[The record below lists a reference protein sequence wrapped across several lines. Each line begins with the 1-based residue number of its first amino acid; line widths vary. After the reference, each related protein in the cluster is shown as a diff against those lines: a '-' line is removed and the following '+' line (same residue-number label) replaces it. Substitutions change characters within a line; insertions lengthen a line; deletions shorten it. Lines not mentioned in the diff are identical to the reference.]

1 MKIIK
6 LLKPI
11 NKKMTIFA
19 LSTANGVAGLAV
31 VRVSG
36 HLALTALKTISRKS
50 HFDPNVLTKS
60 EFYDPESGNLID
72 KGLAVFFSKP
82 KSFTGE
88 DVVEFHVHGGHT
100 TVQLL
105 LKSLSNIDQLRLAQ
119 PGEFSKRAFVN
130 NKMDLTAIEAMGDLI
145 NAQTEIQHNQALSQ
159 MNGSLN
165 KLYLSW
171 RKSLIEL
178 VAYLEADIDFADE
191 DIPENVLNNINA
203 KIEKLLGE
211 MNEHLKQRNQG
222 EILRDGYKVAIIGSP
237 NVGKSSLINSLTN
250 RDVAIVSDREGTTR
264 DAIEIR
270 LNIAGFPVVFTDTA
284 GLRQTSDEIEKK
296 GIEITQKKIDEAN
309 LVIEL
314 FDDPT
319 KLNFHDERLTIL
331 NKCDLHNKENI
342 TYDRAINI
350 SVTTGDGIDHLI
362 KQISDK
368 VSNNFGSYSDTIP
381 TKTRYILG
389 VQNSIQSLL
398 NAKTIDL
405 KNNSELM
412 VEELRLAIQEIGKIT
427 GHVDVEE
434 YLEVIFKDF
443 CIGK

>member
-1 MKIIK
+1 
-6 LLKPI
+6 
-11 NKKMTIFA
+11 MTIFA
-19 LSTANGVAGLAV
+19 LSTANGIAGLAV

-50 HFDPNVLTKS
+50 HFDPNVLTRTS
-60 EFYDPESGNLID
+60 FYDSENGNLID
-72 KGLAVFFSKP
+72 RGLAVYFAKP

-88 DVVEFHVHGGHT
+88 DVVEFHIHGGRA
-100 TVQLL
+100 TVDLL
-105 LKSLSNIDQLRLAQ
+105 LKTLSGINQLRLAE
-119 PGEFSKRAFVN
+119 PGEFSKRAFIN

-145 NAQTEIQHNQALSQ
+145 NAQTELQHNQALSQ
-159 MNGSLN
+159 MDGSLN

-178 VAYLEADIDFADE
+178 VAYLEADIDFAEE
-191 DIPENVLNNINA
+191 DIPDDVLKNINE
-203 KIEKLLGE
+203 KIEKLLVE
-211 MNEHLKQRNQG
+211 MNEHINQRNQG
-222 EILRDGYKVAIIGSP
+222 EILRDGYRVAIVGTP
-237 NVGKSSLINSLTN
+237 NVGKSSLINLLAN

-264 DAIEIR
+264 DALEVR

-331 NKCDLHNKENI
+331 NKCDLNNKENK

-350 SVTTGDGIDHLI
+350 SVTTGGGIDHLI

>member
-1 MKIIK
+1 
-6 LLKPI
+6 
-11 NKKMTIFA
+11 MTIFA
-19 LSTANGVAGLAV
+19 LSTASGIAGLAV

-50 HFDPNVLTKS
+50 HFDPNVLTRTSFYNS
-60 EFYDPESGNLID
+60 ENGNLID
-72 KGLAVFFSKP
+72 RGLAVYFAKP

-88 DVVEFHVHGGHT
+88 DIVEFHIHGGRA
-100 TVQLL
+100 TVDLL
-105 LKSLSNIDQLRLAQ
+105 LKTLTGINQLRLAE
-119 PGEFSKRAFVN
+119 PGEFSKRAFIN

-145 NAQTEIQHNQALSQ
+145 NAQTELQHNQALSQ
-159 MNGSLN
+159 MDGSLN

-178 VAYLEADIDFADE
+178 VAYLEADIDFAEE
-191 DIPENVLNNINA
+191 DIPDDVLKNINK
-203 KIEKLLGE
+203 KIEKLLVE
-211 MNEHLKQRNQG
+211 MNEHINQRNQG
-222 EILRDGYKVAIIGSP
+222 EILRDGYRVAIVGTP
-237 NVGKSSLINSLTN
+237 NVGKSSLINLLAN

-264 DAIEIR
+264 DALEVR

-331 NKCDLHNKENI
+331 NKCDLHNNENK

>member
-1 MKIIK
+1 
-6 LLKPI
+6 
-11 NKKMTIFA
+11 MTIFA
-19 LSTANGVAGLAV
+19 LSTANGIAGLAV

-50 HFDPNVLTKS
+50 HFDPNVLTRTS
-60 EFYDPESGNLID
+60 FYDSENGNLID
-72 KGLAVFFSKP
+72 RGLAVYFAKP

-88 DVVEFHVHGGHT
+88 DVVEFHIHGGRA
-100 TVQLL
+100 TVDLL
-105 LKSLSNIDQLRLAQ
+105 LKTLSGINQLRLAE
-119 PGEFSKRAFVN
+119 PGEFSKRAFIN

-145 NAQTEIQHNQALSQ
+145 NAQTELQHNQAISQ
-159 MNGSLN
+159 MDGSLN

-178 VAYLEADIDFADE
+178 VAYLEADIDFAEE
-191 DIPENVLNNINA
+191 DIPDDVLKNINE
-203 KIEKLLGE
+203 KIEKLLVE
-211 MNEHLKQRNQG
+211 MNEHINQRNQG
-222 EILRDGYKVAIIGSP
+222 EILRDGYRVAIVGTP
-237 NVGKSSLINSLTN
+237 NVGKSSLINLLAN

-264 DAIEIR
+264 DALEVR

-309 LVIEL
+309 LVVEL

-319 KLNFHDERLTIL
+319 KLNFHDDRLTIL
-331 NKCDLHNKENI
+331 NKCDLHNKENK

-350 SVTTGDGIDHLI
+350 SVTTGGGIDHLI

>member
-1 MKIIK
+1 
-6 LLKPI
+6 
-11 NKKMTIFA
+11 MTIFA
-19 LSTANGVAGLAV
+19 LSTASGVAGLAV

-50 HFDPNVLTKS
+50 HFDPNVLTRTS
-60 EFYDPESGNLID
+60 FYDSENGNLID
-72 KGLAVFFSKP
+72 RGLAVYFAKP
-82 KSFTGE
+82 RSFTGE
-88 DVVEFHVHGGHT
+88 DVVEFHIHGGRA
-100 TVQLL
+100 TVDLL
-105 LKSLSNIDQLRLAQ
+105 LKTLSGINQLRLAE
-119 PGEFSKRAFVN
+119 PGEFSKRAFIN

-145 NAQTEIQHNQALSQ
+145 NAQTELQHNQALSQ
-159 MNGSLN
+159 MDGSLN

-178 VAYLEADIDFADE
+178 VAYLEADIDFAEE
-191 DIPENVLNNINA
+191 DIPDDVLKNINE
-203 KIEKLLGE
+203 KIEKLLAE
-211 MNEHLKQRNQG
+211 MNEHINQRNQG
-222 EILRDGYKVAIIGSP
+222 EILRDGYRVAIVGTP
-237 NVGKSSLINSLTN
+237 NVGKSSLINLLAN

-264 DAIEIR
+264 DALEVR

-331 NKCDLHNKENI
+331 NKCDLHNKENK

>member
-1 MKIIK
+1 MCIRD
-6 LLKPI
+6 
-11 NKKMTIFA
+11 
-19 LSTANGVAGLAV
+19 S
-31 VRVSG
+31 
-36 HLALTALKTISRKS
+36 
-50 HFDPNVLTKS
+50 
-60 EFYDPESGNLID
+60 
-72 KGLAVFFSKP
+72 
-82 KSFTGE
+82 
-88 DVVEFHVHGGHT
+88 
-100 TVQLL
+100 
-105 LKSLSNIDQLRLAQ
+105 SNIDQLRLAQ
-119 PGEFSKRAFVN
+119 PGEFSKIAFIN

-171 RKSLIEL
+171 RKSLVEL
-178 VAYLEADIDFADE
+178 VAYLEADIDFAEE
-191 DIPENVLNNINA
+191 DIPENVLNNINS
-203 KIEKLLGE
+203 KIEKLLDE
-211 MNEHLKQRNQG
+211 MNEHLKHRNQG

-237 NVGKSSLINSLTN
+237 NVGKSSLINSLAN

-264 DAIEIR
+264 DAIEVR

-314 FDDPT
+314 FDDPI

-331 NKCDLHNKENI
+331 NKCDLHNQENKK
-342 TYDRAINI
+342 YDRAINI
-350 SVTTGDGIDHLI
+350 SVTTGVGIDHLI
-362 KQISDK
+362 KEISEK

-405 KNNSELM
+405 KKNSELM

>member
-1 MKIIK
+1 
-6 LLKPI
+6 
-11 NKKMTIFA
+11 MTIFA
-19 LSTANGVAGLAV
+19 LSTANGIAGLAV

-50 HFDPNVLTKS
+50 HFDPNVLTRTSFYNS
-60 EFYDPESGNLID
+60 ENGNLID
-72 KGLAVFFSKP
+72 RGLAVYFAKP

-88 DVVEFHVHGGHT
+88 DVVEFHIHGGRA
-100 TVQLL
+100 TVDLL
-105 LKSLSNIDQLRLAQ
+105 LKTLSGIKQLRLAE
-119 PGEFSKRAFVN
+119 PGEFSKRAFIN

-145 NAQTEIQHNQALSQ
+145 NAQTELQHNQALSQ
-159 MNGSLN
+159 MDGSLN

-178 VAYLEADIDFADE
+178 VAYLEADIDFAEE
-191 DIPENVLNNINA
+191 DIPDDVLKNINE
-203 KIEKLLGE
+203 KIEKLLAE
-211 MNEHLKQRNQG
+211 MNEHINQRNQG
-222 EILRDGYKVAIIGSP
+222 EILRDGYRVAIVGTP
-237 NVGKSSLINSLTN
+237 NVGKSSLINLLAN

-264 DAIEIR
+264 DALEVR

-284 GLRQTSDEIEKK
+284 GLRQTTDEIEKK

-331 NKCDLHNKENI
+331 NKCDLHNKENK

>member
-1 MKIIK
+1 
-6 LLKPI
+6 
-11 NKKMTIFA
+11 MTIFA
-19 LSTANGVAGLAV
+19 LSTANGIAGLAV

-50 HFDPNVLTKS
+50 HFDPNVLTRTS
-60 EFYDPESGNLID
+60 FYDSENGNLID
-72 KGLAVFFSKP
+72 RGLAVYFAKP

-88 DVVEFHVHGGHT
+88 DVVEFHIHGGRA
-100 TVQLL
+100 TVDLL
-105 LKSLSNIDQLRLAQ
+105 IKTLSGINQLRLAE
-119 PGEFSKRAFVN
+119 PGEFSKRAFIN

-145 NAQTEIQHNQALSQ
+145 NAQTELQHNQALSQ
-159 MNGSLN
+159 MDGSLN

-178 VAYLEADIDFADE
+178 VAYLEADIDFAEE
-191 DIPENVLNNINA
+191 DIPDDVLKNINE
-203 KIEKLLGE
+203 KIEKLLVE
-211 MNEHLKQRNQG
+211 MNEHINQRNQG
-222 EILRDGYKVAIIGSP
+222 EILRDGYRVAIVGTP
-237 NVGKSSLINSLTN
+237 NVGKSSLINLLAN

-264 DAIEIR
+264 DALEVR

-331 NKCDLHNKENI
+331 NKCDLHNKENK

>member
-1 MKIIK
+1 
-6 LLKPI
+6 
-11 NKKMTIFA
+11 MTIFA
-19 LSTANGVAGLAV
+19 LSTASGVAGLAV

-50 HFDPNVLTKS
+50 HFDPNVLTRAS
-60 EFYDPESGNLID
+60 FYDSENGNLID
-72 KGLAVFFSKP
+72 RGLAVYFAKP

-88 DVVEFHVHGGHT
+88 DVVEFHIHGGRA
-100 TVQLL
+100 TVDLL
-105 LKSLSNIDQLRLAQ
+105 LKTLTGINQLRLAE
-119 PGEFSKRAFVN
+119 PGEFSKRAFIN

-145 NAQTEIQHNQALSQ
+145 NAQTELQHNQALSQ
-159 MNGSLN
+159 MDGSLN

-178 VAYLEADIDFADE
+178 VAYLEADIDFAEE
-191 DIPENVLNNINA
+191 DIPDDVLKNINE
-203 KIEKLLGE
+203 KIEKLLVE
-211 MNEHLKQRNQG
+211 MNEHINQRNQG
-222 EILRDGYKVAIIGSP
+222 EILRDGYRVAIVGTP
-237 NVGKSSLINSLTN
+237 NVGKSSLINLLAN

-264 DAIEIR
+264 DALEVR

-331 NKCDLHNKENI
+331 NKCDLHNKENK

-368 VSNNFGSYSDTIP
+368 VSNNFGTYSDTIP

>member
-1 MKIIK
+1 
-6 LLKPI
+6 
-11 NKKMTIFA
+11 MTIFA
-19 LSTANGVAGLAV
+19 LSTANGIAGLAV

-50 HFDPNVLTKS
+50 HFDPNVLTRTS
-60 EFYDPESGNLID
+60 FYDSENGNLID
-72 KGLAVFFSKP
+72 RGLAVYFAKP

-88 DVVEFHVHGGHT
+88 DVVEFHIHGGRA
-100 TVQLL
+100 TVDLL
-105 LKSLSNIDQLRLAQ
+105 LKTLSGINQLRLAE
-119 PGEFSKRAFVN
+119 PGEFSKRAFIN

-145 NAQTEIQHNQALSQ
+145 NAQTELQHNQALSQ
-159 MNGSLN
+159 MDGSLN

-178 VAYLEADIDFADE
+178 VAYLEADIDFAEE
-191 DIPENVLNNINA
+191 DIPDDVLKNINE
-203 KIEKLLGE
+203 KIEKLLVE
-211 MNEHLKQRNQG
+211 MNEHINQRNQG
-222 EILRDGYKVAIIGSP
+222 EILRDGYRIAIVGTP
-237 NVGKSSLINSLTN
+237 NVGKSSLINLLAN

-264 DAIEIR
+264 DALEVR

-331 NKCDLHNKENI
+331 NKCDLHNKENKI
-342 TYDRAINI
+342 YDRAINI

>member
-1 MKIIK
+1 
-6 LLKPI
+6 
-11 NKKMTIFA
+11 MTIFA
-19 LSTANGVAGLAV
+19 LSTANGIAGLAV

-50 HFDPNVLTKS
+50 HFDPNVLTRTS
-60 EFYDPESGNLID
+60 FYDSENGNLID
-72 KGLAVFFSKP
+72 RGLAVYFVKP

-88 DVVEFHVHGGHT
+88 DVVEFHIHGGRA
-100 TVQLL
+100 TVDLL
-105 LKSLSNIDQLRLAQ
+105 LKTLSGINQLRLAE
-119 PGEFSKRAFVN
+119 PGEFSKRAFIN

-145 NAQTEIQHNQALSQ
+145 NAQTELQHNQAIIQ
-159 MNGSLN
+159 MDGSLN

-178 VAYLEADIDFADE
+178 VAYLEADIDFAEE
-191 DIPENVLNNINA
+191 DIPDDVLKNINE
-203 KIEKLLGE
+203 KIEKLLVE
-211 MNEHLKQRNQG
+211 MNEHINQRNQG
-222 EILRDGYKVAIIGSP
+222 EILRDGYRVAIVGTP
-237 NVGKSSLINSLTN
+237 NVGKSSLINLLAN

-264 DAIEIR
+264 DALEVR

-309 LVIEL
+309 LVVEL

-319 KLNFHDERLTIL
+319 KLNFHDDRLTIL
-331 NKCDLHNKENI
+331 NKCDLHNKENK

-350 SVTTGDGIDHLI
+350 SVSTGDGIDHLI

>member
-1 MKIIK
+1 
-6 LLKPI
+6 
-11 NKKMTIFA
+11 MTIFA
-19 LSTANGVAGLAV
+19 LSTANGIAGLAV

-50 HFDPNVLTKS
+50 HFDPNVLTRTS
-60 EFYDPESGNLID
+60 FYDSENGNLID
-72 KGLAVFFSKP
+72 RGLAVYFAKP

-88 DVVEFHVHGGHT
+88 DVVEFHIHGGRA
-100 TVQLL
+100 TVDLL
-105 LKSLSNIDQLRLAQ
+105 IKTLSGINQLRLAE
-119 PGEFSKRAFVN
+119 PGEFSKRAFIN

-145 NAQTEIQHNQALSQ
+145 NAQTELQHNQAISQ
-159 MNGSLN
+159 MDGSLN

-178 VAYLEADIDFADE
+178 VAYLEADIDFAEE
-191 DIPENVLNNINA
+191 DIPDDVLKNINE
-203 KIEKLLGE
+203 KIEKLLVE
-211 MNEHLKQRNQG
+211 MNEHINQRNQG
-222 EILRDGYKVAIIGSP
+222 EILRDGYRVAIVGTP
-237 NVGKSSLINSLTN
+237 NVGKSSLINLLAN

-264 DAIEIR
+264 DALEVR

-331 NKCDLHNKENI
+331 NKCDLHNKENK

-412 VEELRLAIQEIGKIT
+412 VEELRVAIQEIGKIT

-434 YLEVIFKDF
+434 YLEVIFKDL

>member
-1 MKIIK
+1 
-6 LLKPI
+6 
-11 NKKMTIFA
+11 MTIFA
-19 LSTANGVAGLAV
+19 LSTANGIAGLAV

-50 HFDPNVLTKS
+50 HFDPNVLTRTS
-60 EFYDPESGNLID
+60 FYDSENGNLID
-72 KGLAVFFSKP
+72 RGLAVYFAKP

-88 DVVEFHVHGGHT
+88 DVVEFHIHGGRA
-100 TVQLL
+100 TVDLL
-105 LKSLSNIDQLRLAQ
+105 IKTLSGINQLRLAE
-119 PGEFSKRAFVN
+119 PGEFSKRAFIN

-145 NAQTEIQHNQALSQ
+145 NAQTELQHNQALSQ
-159 MNGSLN
+159 MDGSLN

-178 VAYLEADIDFADE
+178 VAYLEADIDFAEE
-191 DIPENVLNNINA
+191 DIPDDVLKNINE
-203 KIEKLLGE
+203 KIEKLLAE
-211 MNEHLKQRNQG
+211 MNEHINQRNQG
-222 EILRDGYKVAIIGSP
+222 EILRDGYRVAIVGTP
-237 NVGKSSLINSLTN
+237 NVGKSSLINLLAN

-264 DAIEIR
+264 DALEVR

-314 FDDPT
+314 FDDPI

-331 NKCDLHNKENI
+331 NKCDLHNKENK

-350 SVTTGDGIDHLI
+350 SVTTGGGIDHLI

>member
-1 MKIIK
+1 
-6 LLKPI
+6 
-11 NKKMTIFA
+11 MTIFA
-19 LSTANGVAGLAV
+19 LSTASGIAGLAV

-50 HFDPNVLTKS
+50 HFDPNVLTRTS
-60 EFYDPESGNLID
+60 FYDSENGNLID
-72 KGLAVFFSKP
+72 RGLAVYFAKP

-88 DVVEFHVHGGHT
+88 DVVEFHIHGGRA
-100 TVQLL
+100 TVDLL
-105 LKSLSNIDQLRLAQ
+105 LKTLSGINQLRLAE
-119 PGEFSKRAFVN
+119 PGEFSKRAFIN

-145 NAQTEIQHNQALSQ
+145 NAQTELQHNQALSQ
-159 MNGSLN
+159 MDGSLN

-178 VAYLEADIDFADE
+178 VAYLEADIDFAEE
-191 DIPENVLNNINA
+191 DIPDDVLKNINE
-203 KIEKLLGE
+203 KIEKLLVE
-211 MNEHLKQRNQG
+211 MNEHINQRNQG
-222 EILRDGYKVAIIGSP
+222 EILRDGYRVAIVGTP
-237 NVGKSSLINSLTN
+237 NVGKSSLINLLAN

-264 DAIEIR
+264 DALEVR

-331 NKCDLHNKENI
+331 NKCDLHNKENK

>member
-1 MKIIK
+1 
-6 LLKPI
+6 
-11 NKKMTIFA
+11 MTIFA
-19 LSTANGVAGLAV
+19 LSTANGIAGLAV

-50 HFDPNVLTKS
+50 HFDPNALTRTS
-60 EFYDPESGNLID
+60 FYDSENGNLID
-72 KGLAVFFSKP
+72 RGLAVYFAKP

-88 DVVEFHVHGGHT
+88 DVVEFHIHGGRA
-100 TVQLL
+100 TVDLL
-105 LKSLSNIDQLRLAQ
+105 LKTLSGINQLRLAE
-119 PGEFSKRAFVN
+119 PGEFSKRAFIN

-145 NAQTEIQHNQALSQ
+145 NAQTELQHNQALSQ
-159 MNGSLN
+159 MDGSLN

-178 VAYLEADIDFADE
+178 VAYLEADIDFAEE
-191 DIPENVLNNINA
+191 DIPDDVLKNINE
-203 KIEKLLGE
+203 KIEKLLVE
-211 MNEHLKQRNQG
+211 MNEHINQRNQG
-222 EILRDGYKVAIIGSP
+222 EILRDGYRVAIVGTP
-237 NVGKSSLINSLTN
+237 NVGKSSLINLLAN

-264 DAIEIR
+264 DALEVR

-331 NKCDLHNKENI
+331 NKCDLHNKENK

>member
-1 MKIIK
+1 
-6 LLKPI
+6 
-11 NKKMTIFA
+11 MTIFA
-19 LSTANGVAGLAV
+19 LSTASGIAGLAV

-50 HFDPNVLTKS
+50 HFDPNVLTRTS
-60 EFYDPESGNLID
+60 FYDSENGNLID
-72 KGLAVFFSKP
+72 RGLAVYFAKP

-88 DVVEFHVHGGHT
+88 DVVEFHIHGGRA
-100 TVQLL
+100 TVDLL
-105 LKSLSNIDQLRLAQ
+105 LKTLSGINQLRLAE
-119 PGEFSKRAFVN
+119 PGEFSKRAFIN

-145 NAQTEIQHNQALSQ
+145 NAQTELQHNQALSQ
-159 MNGSLN
+159 MDGSLN

-178 VAYLEADIDFADE
+178 VAYLEADIDFAEE
-191 DIPENVLNNINA
+191 DIPDDVLKNINE
-203 KIEKLLGE
+203 KIEKLLVE
-211 MNEHLKQRNQG
+211 MNEHINQRNQG
-222 EILRDGYKVAIIGSP
+222 EILRDGYRVAIVGTP
-237 NVGKSSLINSLTN
+237 NVGKSSLINLLAN

-264 DAIEIR
+264 DALEVR

-331 NKCDLHNKENI
+331 NKCDLHNQENKK
-342 TYDRAINI
+342 YDRAINI
-350 SVTTGDGIDHLI
+350 SVTTGVGIDHLI
-362 KQISDK
+362 KEISEK

-398 NAKTIDL
+398 NAKIIDL
-405 KNNSELM
+405 KNNTELM

>member
-1 MKIIK
+1 
-6 LLKPI
+6 
-11 NKKMTIFA
+11 MTIFA
-19 LSTANGVAGLAV
+19 LSTANGIAGLAV

-50 HFDPNVLTKS
+50 HFDPNVLTRTSFYNS
-60 EFYDPESGNLID
+60 ENGNLID
-72 KGLAVFFSKP
+72 RGLAVYFAKP

-88 DVVEFHVHGGHT
+88 DVVEFHIHGGRAT
-100 TVQLL
+100 IELL
-105 LKSLSNIDQLRLAQ
+105 IKTLSGINQLRLAE
-119 PGEFSKRAFVN
+119 PGEFSKRAFIN

-145 NAQTEIQHNQALSQ
+145 NAQTELQHNQALSQ
-159 MNGSLN
+159 MDGSLN

-178 VAYLEADIDFADE
+178 VAYLEADIDFAEE
-191 DIPENVLNNINA
+191 DIPDDVLKNINE
-203 KIEKLLGE
+203 KIEKLLAE
-211 MNEHLKQRNQG
+211 MNEHINQRNQG
-222 EILRDGYKVAIIGSP
+222 EILRDGYRVAIVGTP
-237 NVGKSSLINSLTN
+237 NVGKSSLINLLAN

-264 DAIEIR
+264 DALEVR

-309 LVIEL
+309 LVVEL

-319 KLNFHDERLTIL
+319 KLNFHDDRLTIL
-331 NKCDLHNKENI
+331 NKCDLHNKENK

>member
-1 MKIIK
+1 
-6 LLKPI
+6 
-11 NKKMTIFA
+11 MTIFA
-19 LSTANGVAGLAV
+19 LSTANGIAGLAV

-50 HFDPNVLTKS
+50 HFDPNVLTRTS
-60 EFYDPESGNLID
+60 FYDSENGNLID
-72 KGLAVFFSKP
+72 RGLAVYFAKP

-88 DVVEFHVHGGHT
+88 DVVEFHIHGGRA
-100 TVQLL
+100 TVDLL
-105 LKSLSNIDQLRLAQ
+105 IKTLSGINQLRLAE
-119 PGEFSKRAFVN
+119 PGEFSKRAFIN

-145 NAQTEIQHNQALSQ
+145 NAQTELQHNQALSQ
-159 MNGSLN
+159 MDGSLN

-178 VAYLEADIDFADE
+178 VAYLEADIDFAEE
-191 DIPENVLNNINA
+191 DIPDDVLKNINE
-203 KIEKLLGE
+203 KIEKLLVE
-211 MNEHLKQRNQG
+211 MNEHINQRNQG
-222 EILRDGYKVAIIGSP
+222 EILRDGYRVAIVGTP
-237 NVGKSSLINSLTN
+237 NVGKSSLINLLAN
-250 RDVAIVSDREGTTR
+250 RDVAIVSNREGTTR
-264 DAIEIR
+264 DALEVR
-270 LNIAGFPVVFTDTA
+270 LNIAGFPVVLTDTA

-309 LVIEL
+309 LVVEL

-319 KLNFHDERLTIL
+319 KLNFHDDRLTIL
-331 NKCDLHNKENI
+331 NKCDLHNKENK
-342 TYDRAINI
+342 TYDSAINI
-350 SVTTGDGIDHLI
+350 SVSTGDGIDHLI

-381 TKTRYILG
+381 TKTRYIFG

-398 NAKTIDL
+398 NTKTIDL

>member
-1 MKIIK
+1 
-6 LLKPI
+6 
-11 NKKMTIFA
+11 MTIFA

-31 VRVSG
+31 VRDSG

-50 HFDPNVLTKS
+50 QFDPNVLTKS
-60 EFYDPESGNLID
+60 EFFDPESGNLID

-191 DIPENVLNNINA
+191 DIPENVLNNINS
-203 KIEKLLGE
+203 KIEKLLVE

-237 NVGKSSLINSLTN
+237 NVGKSSLINSLAN

-264 DAIEIR
+264 DAIEVR
-270 LNIAGFPVVFTDTA
+270 LNIAGFPVILTDTA
-284 GLRQTSDEIEKK
+284 GLRDTEDEIEKK
-296 GIEITQKKIDEAN
+296 GIEITQSKIKEAN
-309 LVIEL
+309 LVLEL
-314 FDDPT
+314 FDDPNDVE
-319 KLNFHDERLTIL
+319 LHQDRLTVL
-331 NKCDLHNKENI
+331 NKCDLHNNYKKEGC
-342 TYDRAINI
+342 INI
-350 SVTTGDGIDHLI
+350 SVSNGSGIDNLI
-362 KQISDK
+362 NKIAEHVSSKFIS
-368 VSNNFGSYSDTIP
+368 YTDTIP

-398 NAKTIDL
+398 SAKSIDL
-405 KNNSELM
+405 KVNSELM

>member
-1 MKIIK
+1 
-6 LLKPI
+6 
-11 NKKMTIFA
+11 MTIFA
-19 LSTANGVAGLAV
+19 LSTASGIAGLAV

-50 HFDPNVLTKS
+50 HFDPNVLTRTS
-60 EFYDPESGNLID
+60 FYDSENGNLID
-72 KGLAVFFSKP
+72 RGLAVYFAKP

-88 DVVEFHVHGGHT
+88 DVVEFHIHGGRA
-100 TVQLL
+100 TVDLL
-105 LKSLSNIDQLRLAQ
+105 LKTLSGINQLRLAE
-119 PGEFSKRAFVN
+119 PGEFSKRAFIN

-145 NAQTEIQHNQALSQ
+145 NAQTELQHNQALSQ
-159 MNGSLN
+159 MDGSLN

-178 VAYLEADIDFADE
+178 VAYLEADIDFAEE
-191 DIPENVLNNINA
+191 DIPDDVLKNINE
-203 KIEKLLGE
+203 KIEKLLAE
-211 MNEHLKQRNQG
+211 MNEHINQRNQG
-222 EILRDGYKVAIIGSP
+222 EILRDGYRVAIVGTP
-237 NVGKSSLINSLTN
+237 NVGKSSLINLLAN

-264 DAIEIR
+264 DALEVR

-319 KLNFHDERLTIL
+319 KLNFHEERLTIL
-331 NKCDLHNKENI
+331 NKCDLNNKENK

-350 SVTTGDGIDHLI
+350 SVTTGGGIDHLI

-398 NAKTIDL
+398 NAKKIDL

>member
-1 MKIIK
+1 
-6 LLKPI
+6 
-11 NKKMTIFA
+11 MTIFA
-19 LSTANGVAGLAV
+19 LSTASGVAGLAV

-50 HFDPNVLTKS
+50 HFDPNALTRTS
-60 EFYDPESGNLID
+60 FYDSENGNLID
-72 KGLAVFFSKP
+72 RGLAVYFAKP

-88 DVVEFHVHGGHT
+88 DVVEFHIHGGRA
-100 TVQLL
+100 TVDLL
-105 LKSLSNIDQLRLAQ
+105 LKTLSGINQLRLAE
-119 PGEFSKRAFVN
+119 PGEFSKRAFIN

-145 NAQTEIQHNQALSQ
+145 NAQTELQHNQALSQ
-159 MNGSLN
+159 MDGSLN

-178 VAYLEADIDFADE
+178 VAYLEADIDFAEE
-191 DIPENVLNNINA
+191 DIPDDVLKNINE
-203 KIEKLLGE
+203 KIEKLLVE
-211 MNEHLKQRNQG
+211 MNEHINQRNQG
-222 EILRDGYKVAIIGSP
+222 EILRDGYRVAIVGTP
-237 NVGKSSLINSLTN
+237 NVGKSSLINLLAN

-264 DAIEIR
+264 DALEVR
-270 LNIAGFPVVFTDTA
+270 LNITGFPVVFTDTA

-309 LVIEL
+309 LVVEL

-319 KLNFHDERLTIL
+319 KLNFHDDRLTIL
-331 NKCDLHNKENI
+331 NKCDLHNKENK

-350 SVTTGDGIDHLI
+350 SVSTGDGINHLI

-389 VQNSIQSLL
+389 VQNSIQSLM

>member
-1 MKIIK
+1 MD
-6 LLKPI
+6 
-11 NKKMTIFA
+11 TIFA
-19 LSTANGVAGLAV
+19 LATAQGKAGVSIVRISGPDAGNSLNALSSLAV
-31 VRVSG
+31 PIGRPSVRSLVG
-36 HLALTALKTISRKS
+36 KDGTHIDEAM
-50 HFDPNVLTKS
+50 VLR
-60 EFYDPESGNLID
+60 F
-72 KGLAVFFSKP
+72 AKP
-82 KSFTGE
+82 HSFTGE

-191 DIPENVLNNINA
+191 DIPENVLNNINS

-237 NVGKSSLINSLTN
+237 NVGKSSLINSLAN

-264 DAIEIR
+264 DAIEVR
-270 LNIAGFPVVFTDTA
+270 LNIAGFPVILTDTA
-284 GLRQTSDEIEKK
+284 GLRDTEDEIEKK
-296 GIEITQKKIDEAN
+296 GIEITQSKIKEAN
-309 LVIEL
+309 LVLEL
-314 FDDPT
+314 FDDPNDVE
-319 KLNFHDERLTIL
+319 LHQDRLTVL
-331 NKCDLHNKENI
+331 NKCDLHNNYKKEGC
-342 TYDRAINI
+342 INI
-350 SVTTGDGIDHLI
+350 SVSNGSGIDNLI
-362 KQISDK
+362 NKIAEY
-368 VSNNFGSYSDTIP
+368 VSNKFINYTDTIP

-398 NAKTIDL
+398 SAKSIDL
-405 KNNSELM
+405 KVNSELM
-412 VEELRLAIQEIGKIT
+412 VEELRLAINEIGKIT

>member
-1 MKIIK
+1 
-6 LLKPI
+6 
-11 NKKMTIFA
+11 MTIFA
-19 LSTANGVAGLAV
+19 LSTANGIAGLAV

-50 HFDPNVLTKS
+50 HFDPNVLTRTS
-60 EFYDPESGNLID
+60 FYDSKNGNLID
-72 KGLAVFFSKP
+72 RGLAVYFAKP

-88 DVVEFHVHGGHT
+88 DVVEFHIHGGRA
-100 TVQLL
+100 TVDLL
-105 LKSLSNIDQLRLAQ
+105 LKTLSGINQLRLAE
-119 PGEFSKRAFVN
+119 PGEFSKRAFIN

-145 NAQTEIQHNQALSQ
+145 NAQTELQHNQALSQ
-159 MNGSLN
+159 MDGSLN

-178 VAYLEADIDFADE
+178 VAYLEADIDFAEE
-191 DIPENVLNNINA
+191 DIPDDVLKNINE
-203 KIEKLLGE
+203 KIEKLLVE
-211 MNEHLKQRNQG
+211 MNEHINQRNQG
-222 EILRDGYKVAIIGSP
+222 EILRDGYRVAIVGTP
-237 NVGKSSLINSLTN
+237 NVGKSSLINLLAN
-250 RDVAIVSDREGTTR
+250 RDVAFVSDREGTTR
-264 DAIEIR
+264 DALEVR

-331 NKCDLHNKENI
+331 NKCDLHNKENK

-362 KQISDK
+362 KQISNK

>member
-1 MKIIK
+1 
-6 LLKPI
+6 
-11 NKKMTIFA
+11 MTIFA
-19 LSTANGVAGLAV
+19 LSTANGIAGLAV

-50 HFDPNVLTKS
+50 HFDPNVLTRTS
-60 EFYDPESGNLID
+60 FYDSENGNLID
-72 KGLAVFFSKP
+72 RGLAVYFAKP

-88 DVVEFHVHGGHT
+88 DVVEFHVHGGKA
-100 TVQLL
+100 TVDLL
-105 LKSLSNIDQLRLAQ
+105 LKTLSGINQLRLAE
-119 PGEFSKRAFVN
+119 PGEFSKRAFIN

-145 NAQTEIQHNQALSQ
+145 NAQTELQHNQALSQ
-159 MNGSLN
+159 MDGSLN

-178 VAYLEADIDFADE
+178 VAYLEADIDFAEE
-191 DIPENVLNNINA
+191 DIPDDVLKNINE
-203 KIEKLLGE
+203 KIEKLLVE
-211 MNEHLKQRNQG
+211 MNEHINQRNQG
-222 EILRDGYKVAIIGSP
+222 EILRDGYRVAIVGTP
-237 NVGKSSLINSLTN
+237 NVGKSSLINLLAN

-264 DAIEIR
+264 DALEVR
-270 LNIAGFPVVFTDTA
+270 LNISGFPVVFTDTA

-309 LVIEL
+309 LVVEL

-319 KLNFHDERLTIL
+319 KLNFHYDRLTIL
-331 NKCDLHNKENI
+331 NKCDLHNKENK

-350 SVTTGDGIDHLI
+350 SVSTGDGIDHLI
-362 KQISDK
+362 KEISEK

>member
-1 MKIIK
+1 
-6 LLKPI
+6 
-11 NKKMTIFA
+11 MTIFA
-19 LSTANGVAGLAV
+19 LSTASGIAGLAV

-50 HFDPNVLTKS
+50 HFDPNVLTRTSFYNS
-60 EFYDPESGNLID
+60 ENGNLID
-72 KGLAVFFSKP
+72 RGLAVYFAKP

-88 DVVEFHVHGGHT
+88 DVVEFHIHGGRA
-100 TVQLL
+100 TVDLL
-105 LKSLSNIDQLRLAQ
+105 LKTLTGINQLRLAE
-119 PGEFSKRAFVN
+119 PGEFSKRAFIN

-145 NAQTEIQHNQALSQ
+145 NAQTELQHNQALSQ
-159 MNGSLN
+159 MDGSLN

-178 VAYLEADIDFADE
+178 VAYLEADIDFAEE
-191 DIPENVLNNINA
+191 DIPDDVLKNINE
-203 KIEKLLGE
+203 KIEKLLVE
-211 MNEHLKQRNQG
+211 MNEHINQRNQG
-222 EILRDGYKVAIIGSP
+222 EILRDGYRVAIVGTP
-237 NVGKSSLINSLTN
+237 NVGKSSLVNLLAN

-264 DAIEIR
+264 DALEVR

-314 FDDPT
+314 FVDPT

-331 NKCDLHNKENI
+331 NKCDLHNKENK

>member
-1 MKIIK
+1 
-6 LLKPI
+6 
-11 NKKMTIFA
+11 MTIFA
-19 LSTANGVAGLAV
+19 LSTANGIAGLAV

-50 HFDPNVLTKS
+50 HFDPNVLTRTS
-60 EFYDPESGNLID
+60 FYDSENGNLID
-72 KGLAVFFSKP
+72 RGLAVYFAKP

-88 DVVEFHVHGGHT
+88 DVVEFHIHGGRA
-100 TVQLL
+100 TVDLL
-105 LKSLSNIDQLRLAQ
+105 LKTLTGINQLRLAV
-119 PGEFSKRAFVN
+119 PGEFSKRAFIN

-145 NAQTEIQHNQALSQ
+145 NAQTELQHNQALSQ
-159 MNGSLN
+159 MDGSLN

-178 VAYLEADIDFADE
+178 VAYLEADIDFAEE
-191 DIPENVLNNINA
+191 DIPDDVLKNINE
-203 KIEKLLGE
+203 KIEKLLVE
-211 MNEHLKQRNQG
+211 MNEHINQRNQG
-222 EILRDGYKVAIIGSP
+222 EILRDGYRVAIVGTP
-237 NVGKSSLINSLTN
+237 NVGKSSLINLLAN

-264 DAIEIR
+264 DALEVR

-331 NKCDLHNKENI
+331 NKCDLHNKENK

>member
-1 MKIIK
+1 
-6 LLKPI
+6 
-11 NKKMTIFA
+11 MTIFA
-19 LSTANGVAGLAV
+19 LSTANGIAGLAV

-50 HFDPNVLTKS
+50 HFDPNVLTRTSFYNS
-60 EFYDPESGNLID
+60 ENGNLID
-72 KGLAVFFSKP
+72 RGLAVYFAKP

-88 DVVEFHVHGGHT
+88 DVVEFHIHGGRA
-100 TVQLL
+100 TVDLL
-105 LKSLSNIDQLRLAQ
+105 LKTLSGINQLRLAE
-119 PGEFSKRAFVN
+119 PGEFSKRAFIN

-145 NAQTEIQHNQALSQ
+145 NAQTELQHNQALSQ
-159 MNGSLN
+159 MDGSLN

-178 VAYLEADIDFADE
+178 VAYLEADIDFAEE
-191 DIPENVLNNINA
+191 DIPDDVLKNINE
-203 KIEKLLGE
+203 KIEKLLAE
-211 MNEHLKQRNQG
+211 MNEHINQRNQG
-222 EILRDGYKVAIIGSP
+222 EILRDGYRVAIVGTP
-237 NVGKSSLINSLTN
+237 NVGKSSLINLLAN

-264 DAIEIR
+264 DALEVR

-331 NKCDLHNKENI
+331 NKCDLHNKENK

-350 SVTTGDGIDHLI
+350 SVSTGDGIDHLI